1 MPTVV
6 ELKKEAKELGIKN
19 FGTMLKAGLIASIK
33 AAKPTKNIAH
43 FRVADSTLSS
53 LYEYDL
59 NIVLPFKVGKIIRLI
74 SSKSGKVKIFK
85 IEYLKKINGGYIVKN
100 SNNTLFLK
108 RI

>member
-1 MPTVV
+1 MATVV

-19 FGTMLKAGLIASIK
+19 FGIMLKAALIASIK
-33 AAKPTKNIAH
+33 AAKATKNIAR
-43 FRVADSTLSS
+43 FRVAASTLNS

-59 NIVLPFKVGKIIRLI
+59 NIVLPFKVGKIIKLI
-74 SSKSGKVKIFK
+74 NSKTGKVKRFK